1 MKRLI
6 VFLVLLAVPIRTVL
20 AVSGIGCAVMPMQV
34 PQTGGADGAPCPMH
48 VVDGTKIAAPI
59 EAPMENAP
67 TSCPSC
73 AAACYAAFAPL
84 PPKVVGIS
92 MSGDRISGLVEMS
105 FASAVRHAPERPPR
119 IT

>member
-6 VFLVLLAVPIRTVL
+6 VFLVLLTLPIRTVL

-48 VVDGTKIAAPI
+48 VVDGTKVAAPI
-59 EAPMENAP
+59 EAPIENAP
-67 TSCPSC
+67 SSCPSC
-73 AAACYAAFAPL
+73 AAACCAAFAPV

-92 MSGDRISGLVEMS
+92 MSSDHISGVVEVP
-105 FASAVRHAPERPPR
+105 FASAVRHALERPPR